1 MKKTLPRLGAPL
13 LTILFSILL
22 MTYVSSLA
30 DPDLGAS
37 AFRLYRTAMLLTSF
51 MALSAFLMDMGKGI
65 RLQSMILSLSILSSC
80 GCTIQFL
87 LGNIKAHLVY
97 QILFMAAA
105 AAVFLFLAG
114 RCAVSDLL
122 FYLAAGGVVILLALN
137 YFFGSAPPGG
147 FTTARLWL
155 FIGGVS
161 VQPGEMVKI
170 LLIFLGAASYRKWQ
184 RCAVSFALCLSSCLI
199 LLKLSD
205 MGNAAVIFL
214 ILVVQVF
221 YLLDSWKLALLLVT
235 GAFTAFAW
243 LIRHSAYAS
252 ARLSNWGHAMERPG
266 GVHQQAD
273 LLEAILFGGLING
286 VGADHAGSLKS
297 IYAIDSDMALGALL
311 AVFGAGIL
319 FIVLG
324 AYVILIWQAAG
335 NHSVYPFS
343 HLVLVQASMLI
354 FAQVFL
360 NFGGSIDLIPF
371 TGITAPLLS
380 LGGSSMV
387 CFGALTG
394 MCLAAE
400 CPILK
405 STDSTARETENVDIL
420 SNLLKL
426 GRDNLKAAALR
437 LKEVICTVLKK
448 DTEN

>member
-1 MKKTLPRLGAPL
+1 MKKTLIRLGAPF

-30 DPDLGAS
+30 DPDLGDS
-37 AFRLYRTAMLLTSF
+37 AFHLYRAAMLLTAF
-51 MALSAFLMDMGKGI
+51 MALSAFLLDQGKGI
-65 RLQSMILSLSILSSC
+65 RLQSMILALSLLSSC

-87 LGNIKAHLVY
+87 LGNIRSHLVY
-97 QILFMAAA
+97 QILFMAVSAD
-105 AAVFLFLAG
+105 VFLFIAG
-114 RCAVSDLL
+114 RCGVSSFLFGLGAGTTVLL
-122 FYLAAGGVVILLALN
+122 LLLN
-137 YFFGSAPPGG
+137 YFLGSAPPGG
-147 FTTARLWL
+147 YTTARLWI

-161 VQPGEMVKI
+161 IQPGEIIKI
-170 LLIFLGAASYRKWQ
+170 LLIFLGASSYRRLQ
-184 RCAVSFALCLSSCLI
+184 RCAVSFALCLVSCLV

-214 ILVVQVF
+214 LLVVQVF
-221 YLLDSWKLALLLVT
+221 YLLDSWKLALLLVS
-235 GAFTAFAW
+235 GAFAAFAW

-252 ARLSNWGHAMERPG
+252 ARLANWGHAMEKPG

-273 LLEAILFGGLING
+273 LLEAIVFGGLIKG
-286 VGADHAGSLKS
+286 VGVEKAGSLKA

-319 FIVLG
+319 FVVLG

-335 NHSVYPFS
+335 NQSVYPFS

-394 MCLAAE
+394 MCFAAE
-400 CPILK
+400 EPVLK
-405 STDSTARETENVDIL
+405 SVDSTLRETENVDIL
-420 SNLLKL
+420 SGLFRL
-426 GRDNLKAAALR
+426 GRDYLKAAVLR
-437 LKEVICTVLKK
+437 LKEVICTVRKK

>member
-1 MKKTLPRLGAPL
+1 MKKTLPRLGAPF

-22 MTYVSSLA
+22 LTCVSSLA
-30 DPDLGAS
+30 DPGLGDR
-37 AFRLYRTAMLLTSF
+37 AFRLYRAAMLLTAF
-51 MALSAFLMDMGKGI
+51 MALSSFLLDAGRGI
-65 RLQSMILSLSILSSC
+65 RLQSMLLSLSILSSC

-87 LGNIKAHLVY
+87 LGNIREHLIY
-97 QILFMAAA
+97 QILFMIVS

-122 FYLAAGGVVILLALN
+122 FYAAAGCVVLLLALN
-137 YFFGSAPPGG
+137 YFLGKAPAGG

-155 FIGGVS
+155 FVGGVS

-170 LLIFLGAASYRKWQ
+170 LLIFLGAASYRRWQ
-184 RCAVSFALCLSSCLI
+184 RCAVSFALCLASCLI

-235 GAFTAFAW
+235 GAFTAFVW

-252 ARLSNWGHAMERPG
+252 ERLSNWGHAMERPG

-273 LLEAILFGGLING
+273 LLEAILFGGLIKG
-286 VGADHAGSLKS
+286 VGADHAGSLRS
-297 IYAIDSDMALGALL
+297 IFAIDSDMALGALL

-319 FIVLG
+319 LIVLG

-371 TGITAPLLS
+371 TGITAPLIS